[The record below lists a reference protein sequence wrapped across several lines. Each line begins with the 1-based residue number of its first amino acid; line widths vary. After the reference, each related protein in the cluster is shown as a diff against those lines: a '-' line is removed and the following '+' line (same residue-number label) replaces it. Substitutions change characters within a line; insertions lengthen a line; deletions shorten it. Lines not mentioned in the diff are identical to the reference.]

1 MIESINLNLIP
12 SGVSPVCHVSQ
23 YDAGRQIKIN
33 LFEGIN
39 PYTIQS
45 GDAFTLNVRKPDN
58 TIVTTSVSGTQGNNY
73 IIIATTEQIAAVVGE
88 NLCELKITNGS
99 TVIGTL
105 NFIMQVERDVLAD
118 GIPSQSVIEDLDE
131 RIAEAIGDNYYN
143 KTETDDLLALKADKT
158 EFYNFYPTE
167 QESGAIASFTDGAE
181 NIPLKSLVSQIVAVE
196 SGNGQPKSPTNPY
209 TISGFDNGK
218 IEIDGKNIAEG
229 DYTTPT
235 TARGI
240 TITPIEKGLKV
251 TGTTTNR
258 ALINLFKVGKHIPL
272 KEGDKVTISLW
283 YSGDISFAESPLIG
297 YYANGSYAGNI
308 GLLTPQNEYKVTWTV
323 TSTYAN
329 DINSYLRAYIY
340 IPTNNTCNFEI
351 GLQIEIGDT
360 ATTYEAYNGN
370 TYTFNFGQ
378 TVYDGHFDNK
388 GNLIVTHKFDLN
400 KGDVSEGWF
409 DASTGGIIRF
419 AKIKSDMKS
428 SPSRLELLSNIA
440 NFSLGNEN
448 NIIFGVTIGGSNLI
462 YYYPD
467 STVTDLSSLYT
478 FLSNNNLQVVYPLAN
493 PITLEITSQDIPT
506 LLGDNNIF
514 SNTGDVDVT
523 IRADIGLY
531 IDKRLN
537 VSRST
542 PNNLIRAAAYVDD
555 PESVNETQEDNVEP
569 QNEER

>member
-58 TIVTTSVSGTQGNNY
+58 TIVTTSVSGTQGNTY
-73 IIIATTEQIAAVVGE
+73 ITISTTEQIAAVVGE

-105 NFIMQVERDVLAD
+105 NFVMLVERDVLAD

-143 KTETDDLLALKADKT
+143 KNETDALLALKADKT

-181 NIPLKSLVSQIVAVE
+181 NIPVKSLVSQIVAVE

-209 TISGFDNGK
+209 TISGFDSGVVSV
-218 IEIDGKNIAEG
+218 IGKNWFDFEGWLNANSITYTKTGDSITFTPNSSLYTNPYVFSDRDINVSASVTNFTFNGTNLRLDFLNENDVPQTSIAIG
-229 DYTTPT
+229 GLVRNNFNACKVRLNWSTMGTSVTIDKPMINLGT
-235 TARGI
+235 TA
-240 TITPIEKGLKV
+240 E
-251 TGTTTNR
+251 
-258 ALINLFKVGKHIPL
+258 
-272 KEGDKVTISLW
+272 
-283 YSGDISFAESPLIG
+283 
-297 YYANGSYAGNI
+297 
-308 GLLTPQNEYKVTWTV
+308 
-323 TSTYAN
+323 
-329 DINSYLRAYIY
+329 
-340 IPTNNTCNFEI
+340 
-351 GLQIEIGDT
+351 
-360 ATTYEAYNGN
+360 TYEAYNGN
-370 TYTFNFGQ
+370 DYTFTFGQ
-378 TVYDGHFDNK
+378 TVYGGHFDNK
-388 GNLIVTHKFDLN
+388 GNLVVERVCKRLTTAYNLSGAYQGSIIYN
-400 KGDVSEGWF
+400 VSSAETS
-409 DASTGGIIRF
+409 DADFTKPI
-419 AKIKSDMKS
+419 MC
-428 SPSRLELLSNIA
+428 
-440 NFSLGNEN
+440 
-448 NIIFGVTIGGSNLI
+448 
-462 YYYPD
+462 
-467 STVTDLSSLYT
+467 
-478 FLSNNNLQVVYPLAN
+478 NNLQYVGTSTSDFIYGTCINYLYTSFNLWLKNGAFSDLAEATQWLANNPTYICYYLAN
-493 PITLEITSQDIPT
+493 PITLSITSQDIPT
-506 LLGDNNIF
+506 LLGVNNIF
-514 SNTGDVDVT
+514 SDTGDVDVT

-542 PNNLIRAAAYVDD
+542 PNNLIRAAAYVND

-569 QNEER
+569 QNDER